1 MTWFRR
7 KGARILQRDKYF
19 MESLRTIK
27 FIFFGDK
34 AKRALQQS
42 GAFSGF
48 MKFQRISLLVN

>member
-1 MTWFRR
+1 
-7 KGARILQRDKYF
+7 